1 MGSDQETSKRK
12 EVDYSDPVEA
22 GKMRQIMKA
31 AKKEF
36 PEYWPKNDSIEQDF
50 CV

>member
-1 MGSDQETSKRK
+1 MCIINGKKYK

-22 GKMRQIMKA
+22 GKMKQLLKA

-36 PEYWPKNDSIEQDF
+36 PEWFPDEKKEDQDF
-50 CV
+50 GQ